1 VNDSVFQ
8 RAAMVLL
15 FVLALSAL
23 MLPGRALAQSGE
35 AVTVERE
42 SALRAEPSL
51 SGQQVAVVR
60 VGTRGEAIGKRG
72 AWINI
77 RTPDATGWVFMFNVR
92 FGERQADASGS
103 LAGAGRL
110 VSARP
115 TTNVTSTIG
124 IRGLSEE
131 DLQKAAF
138 DGAEL
143 QRLDRFAVS
152 RSDGE
157 AAARSR
163 RLEAVRVDPI
173 DGGSR

>member
-1 VNDSVFQ
+1 MNVPAVQ
-8 RAAMVLL
+8 RAG
-15 FVLALSAL
+15 LALLL
-23 MLPGRALAQSGE
+23 MLSILVLPDRALAQSGE

-92 FGERQADASGS
+92 FGERQADSSGS
-103 LAGAGRL
+103 IAGAGRF

-138 DGAEL
+138 NSAEL
-143 QRLDRFAVS
+143 QRLDRFAAS
-152 RSDGE
+152 RQDGE
-157 AAARSR
+157 AAARTR
-163 RLEAVRVDPI
+163 NLEAVRVEPLE
-173 DGGSR
+173 GGAR